1 MDALQNKVFMM
12 QMIQPTMNFLCLIR
26 YFSLLQLQG
35 QFMASMMQINQEALV
50 QAIVTMHGIGNQIT
64 HGLAEIKAMV
74 NILNTIIAMALQR
87 LIIGQTEAPQMFS
100 YFFTPNPQQ

>member
-1 MDALQNKVFMM
+1 
-12 QMIQPTMNFLCLIR
+12 
-26 YFSLLQLQG
+26 
-35 QFMASMMQINQEALV
+35 
-50 QAIVTMHGIGNQIT
+50 
-64 HGLAEIKAMV
+64 MV

>member
-1 MDALQNKVFMM
+1 MGVQQNRDFTMRV
-12 QMIQPTMNFLCLIR
+12 IQPMMNFHYLIH
-26 YFSLLQLQG
+26 YFLLLQLQG
-35 QFMASMMQINQEALV
+35 QFMVSMMQINQEALV
-50 QAIVTMHGIGNQIT
+50 QVIVTMHGTGNQII
-64 HGLAEIKAMV
+64 HGFVEIKAMV